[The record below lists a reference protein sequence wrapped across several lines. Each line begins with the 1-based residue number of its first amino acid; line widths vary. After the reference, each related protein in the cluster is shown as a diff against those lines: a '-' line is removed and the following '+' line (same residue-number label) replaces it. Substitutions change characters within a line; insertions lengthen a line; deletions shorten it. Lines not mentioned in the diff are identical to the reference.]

1 MDLDVIDRTG
11 LIREA
16 YRIEGITGAECRSIF
31 VDWALKLPAE
41 IAPQAAIAELIRVH
55 ADGASDHPMTVVLQ
69 QGLSAPHRP
78 KRRGGRAARV
88 KES

>member
-31 VDWALKLPAE
+31 VDWALKLPDRYDARVA
-41 IAPQAAIAELIRVH
+41 IDALYDHYGRTAPE
-55 ADGASDHPMTVVLQ
+55 HPMSQVLKE
-69 QGLSAPHRP
+69 GLSDPARP
-78 KRRGGRAARV
+78 KRRGGRKARV
-88 KES
+88 S